1 MNGNPSG
8 SHRGRNDRRQRPTSP
23 LDALRFGGRR
33 TWPRRQEER
42 LDGFFVD
49 RFDASTLA
57 MVVILLCLTIAD
69 GVLTLEL
76 LDINCVEA
84 NPLMERLLLQ
94 GPLAFLLGKYVLTSA
109 GLPLLVV
116 FKHHPMFGTRFRVGF
131 LIPVFIGLYL
141 ILLFYQG
148 ALFRLAFP
156 TAPTNPM

>member
-1 MNGNPSG
+1 
-8 SHRGRNDRRQRPTSP
+8 
-23 LDALRFGGRR
+23 
-33 TWPRRQEER
+33 
-42 LDGFFVD
+42 
-49 RFDASTLA
+49 